1 MEEADKRVGVLLLL
15 LLLLLL
21 RLIIGLDD
29 NDDNNSSSCG
39 LDCFLL
45 VFDNLF
51 DVDVDTLFTGPL
63 IVELFIVVTEEVLEV
78 QPAC

>member
-1 MEEADKRVGVLLLL
+1 M
-15 LLLLLL
+15 
-21 RLIIGLDD
+21 IIGLDD

-45 VFDNLF
+45 VFDDLF
-51 DVDVDTLFTGPL
+51 DVDVDVDNLFTGPL